1 MEISPTKD
9 TSKLKLGII
18 IGSTII
24 AIALIVKAGAFSY
37 PIAYAQ
43 TFATKII
50 SLIPGQAGIVRCPNG
65 ELGIESQTQKEF
77 KLKCNSGGGASSPTP
92 NATTTATMSPGHGD
106 KGKCGESME
115 DWHGP
120 VVNGCQTGHE
130 HGDAP
135 PDWLQAWMQQNNRH
149 LFMGHFNTS
158 PLENTAKH
166 NVMKGFRATFNG
178 QDTYFR
184 IHAGSNVGD
193 RNSRYHSYEVW
204 VKDQAGKVSHAQGW
218 YNSGD
223 PRYAGAD
230 ANGNGQGSRYVRR
243 KGVEQSQRPIILAT
257 DRTSFSQGITCEQWY
272 GFTAEWSVDFGWTIC
287 GSTTYYNPN
296 EINATD
302 IYNPNTWDKTG
313 SLGTTRR
320 LELAWYRDNNRGNPP
335 IDKTFWTT
343 QFGDIVSGP
352 NDQKC
357 SQTTI
362 KYGTTYQNICLD
374 QYIASTT
381 KSIQFPGNAV
391 QKEFPSQ
398 GVQLPN

>member
-1 MEISPTKD
+1 
-9 TSKLKLGII
+9 
-18 IGSTII
+18 
-24 AIALIVKAGAFSY
+24 
-37 PIAYAQ
+37 
-43 TFATKII
+43 
-50 SLIPGQAGIVRCPNG
+50 
-65 ELGIESQTQKEF
+65 
-77 KLKCNSGGGASSPTP
+77 
-92 NATTTATMSPGHGD
+92 
-106 KGKCGESME
+106 
-115 DWHGP
+115 
-120 VVNGCQTGHE
+120 
-130 HGDAP
+130 
-135 PDWLQAWMQQNNRH
+135 
-149 LFMGHFNTS
+149 MGHFNTS
-158 PLENTAKH
+158 PLENTSKH
-166 NVMKGFRATFNG
+166 NVMKGFRTTFNG

-204 VKDQAGKVSHAQGW
+204 VKDPAGKISHAQGW

-320 LELAWYRDNNRGNPP
+320 LELAWYRSNNRGNPP
-335 IDKTFWTT
+335 QDKTFWTT
-343 QFGDIVSGP
+343 QFGEMVSGP
-352 NDQKC
+352 NDAKC
-357 SQTTI
+357 SQAST
-362 KYGTTYQNICLD
+362 KYGTSYKNICLD
-374 QYIASTT
+374 QYIASSMKT
-381 KSIQFPGNAV
+381 IQFPGNAA
-391 QKEFPSQ
+391 QKEYPSQ